1 MRLPIEIQKGPPQR
15 PDFRVVKDT
24 VNPYA
29 KGGLVR
35 PAKLVKGSAAAKKYM
50 AALRSMRK

>member
-1 MRLPIEIQKGPPQR
+1 MRLPIEKGLPQK
-15 PDFRVVKDT
+15 PDFRIVKDQ

-50 AALRSMRK
+50 AALRQMRK